1 MNLTES
7 IHKIEPFA
15 NNLAFRVWSVSN
27 KNPFSELSRFN
38 YFTLVLWKK
47 GIVEVKADVSVYQVK
62 EQSVLFFSP
71 YQPFQFTTLHEEEIE
86 LSVINFHPDFFCILK
101 HQKEVSCNGV
111 LFNNLYEP
119 PFVSLTDEQ
128 AIPLLILLEQMHNE
142 LKQDALAQHDLLLSY
157 LKIFL
162 IHTTRYKALAQDN
175 AGVQM
180 EQLPERDILQ
190 QLKKAIEQD
199 FVKEHSPSYYAEKL
213 HISPKALGKLSKKHF
228 NRTLSELIQER
239 LMMEAKRELY
249 LTDKSVKEI
258 AYALG
263 FEDEY
268 YFSRLFKK
276 NTDTSPI
283 QYRKTVGED
292 QARKLKIEY

>member
-1 MNLTES
+1 MNLAES

-27 KNPFSELSRFN
+27 KNPFSQLSRFN

-175 AGVQM
+175 AGVQI

-213 HISPKALGKLSKKHF
+213 HISPKSLGKLSKKHF